1 MDTRILCE
9 TINNE
14 KEGHLHTMQ
23 DNTKNLADGIGCRG
37 KQQRMGGDGI
47 AGNCQEAA
55 ALGSRGVFPIHQI
68 WRMK

>member
-23 DNTKNLADGIGCRG
+23 ENTKNLADGIGCRG

-47 AGNCQEAA
+47 AGTAKKLRLCGAVA
-55 ALGSRGVFPIHQI
+55 FSLSTKFGG
-68 WRMK
+68 